1 MSQGFFFFNT
11 PASLQ
16 KIYSFLMQLHLLL
29 ANYQTTWRLL
39 LLLFRQVY
47 FRIMSDLHI
56 VPQDSLCLHL
66 SLSLH
71 CTVTVTAGKHPLSGR
86 CLLSGK
92 PSVCLQLRRK
102 RCFHWCFY
110 RLIFYGSVDE
120 CAEVNDQQWE
130 TFEAWIFLIAS
141 VGVCGTLANV

>member
-1 MSQGFFFFNT
+1 MAQRLNSRGFSFSFSGLINLIPHNSAYLCSFQTCDESGCFFFNT

-29 ANYQTTWRLL
+29 ANYQTTGRLL

-47 FRIMSDLHI
+47 FRIMSDLHN
-56 VPQDSLCLHL
+56 VLQGSLCLHL

-102 RCFHWCFY
+102 RRFH
-110 RLIFYGSVDE
+110 
-120 CAEVNDQQWE
+120 
-130 TFEAWIFLIAS
+130 
-141 VGVCGTLANV
+141 